1 MPPDED
7 GIVNDYTTLDTLVE
21 IQEADNFQR
30 VVQEELDRLRINER
44 GAFDL
49 KWLMH
54 IPSISQKDLDE
65 LWEEELKEA
74 KEIAAGE
81 ECMEE
86 VLSETEKWLK
96 ELRDMMTPE
105 EKEQEAAKT
114 AENQRR
120 MSENFHRKYGWA
132 KVAMKNESMFFQF
145 LSLYLKN
152 G

>member
-1 MPPDED
+1 MDA
-7 GIVNDYTTLDTLVE
+7 LVE

-30 VVQEELDRLRINER
+30 VVQEELYRLRINER

-54 IPSISQKDLDE
+54 IPSISQKDLDA
-65 LWEEELKEA
+65 LWEEELKAA

-86 VLSETEKWLK
+86 VLRETEKWLQ

-105 EKEQEAAKT
+105 EREEKERQRQAFNKRF
-114 AENQRR
+114 RR
-120 MSENFHRKYGWA
+120 M
-132 KVAMKNESMFFQF
+132 
-145 LSLYLKN
+145 LSRLSRRTTSCLGVDVECLN
-152 G
+152 